1 MERRNFTKTVHSKEY
16 EQKRFKNPFFESQE
30 EKQKRSFKFLIF
42 GGVMTFITVPAI
54 LLFGGLFELKNSSVN
69 GLTTI
74 PQEEIEAKIN
84 EHLTKKWLKI
94 IPRTHKWFSRPNELR
109 LNLQDKYNF
118 ENISVSIEGD
128 ELRVDVE
135 ERISSL
141 AWKSAGNLYFL
152 DLDGKIFREMLPQ
165 ERAQINERLGGRI
178 EPVAPEEM
186 QNVPVL
192 QPALPIIQDMSEQ
205 VVEIGGEV
213 ISPVTSE
220 SLISFDKNLRSL
232 HIDPVIYQV
241 ERPHKPWLRVK
252 TRQGYDILFDGLGD
266 MNIQVAYLNSI
277 LTEYID
283 KLPEISY
290 IDIRFENHI
299 YIK

>member
-30 EKQKRSFKFLIF
+30 EKQKKSFKFLII
-42 GGVMTFITVPAI
+42 GLVLMLIAVPII
-54 LLFGGLFELKNSSVN
+54 LLFGGLFELKNNSVN

-74 PQEEIEAKIN
+74 PQAEVETEIN
-84 EHLTKKWLKI
+84 QHLATKWLNI
-94 IPRTHKWFSRPNELR
+94 IPKTHKWFTRPNVLR
-109 LNLQDKYNF
+109 ESLQNKYNF
-118 ENISVSIEGD
+118 ENISVKIEGD
-128 ELRVDVE
+128 ELKVEVE

-165 ERAQINERLGGRI
+165 ERAKINERLGGKI
-178 EPVAPEEM
+178 ELVAPEDM
-186 QNVPVL
+186 QSVPIL
-192 QPALPIIQDMSEQ
+192 QPTLPIIQDMSEQ

-220 SLISFDKNLRSL
+220 ALISFDKNLRSL

-266 MNIQVAYLNSI
+266 MNVQIAYLNSI
-277 LTEYID
+277 LIEYKE
-283 KLPEISY
+283 KLSEISY